1 MQDELD
7 RVVPLD
13 ELDDYTVAE
22 GDPDVRGWDV
32 LSADGRK
39 IGEVDNL
46 LVDTAAMK
54 VRYLE
59 VDVDRDI
66 LQGSGDRHILVPIG
80 YARLH
85 EEDDQVLVDT
95 LNSSDVMGLPEYHQ
109 APLTREYESSV
120 RERFDRGFTGAG
132 PTGAGA
138 EFYAGKGY
146 DEDEFYRTRR
156 STERPG
162 TERTTGDVTPERG
175 ERFEAHNRP
184 QPGEVEIDRSSTGRG
199 TGTEPMSASTRA
211 RESGDGSPALRD
223 EDIEHRDELSSR
235 PRTAA
240 DAGIGREAKTDH
252 FGRRVDEGAM
262 GAHPGEHTEG
272 EVHRGLRD
280 DRGVEPREGSEGMGA
295 QPRHH
300 TEGDVHRRI
309 SEEGGTGRER

>member
-46 LVDTAAMK
+46 LVDTGAMK

-59 VDVDRDI
+59 VEVDREI

-146 DEDEFYRTRR
+146 DEEEFYRTRR
-156 STERPG
+156 TTERPA
-162 TERTTGDVTPERG
+162 TERTRTDVPSERG
-175 ERFEAHNRP
+175 ERFEAHRRP
-184 QPGEVEIDRSSTGRG
+184 QPGEVEIDSSSTGRESG
-199 TGTEPMSASTRA
+199 EMSATTRA

-223 EDIEHRDELSSR
+223 EAIEHRDELSSR

-240 DAGIGREAKTDH
+240 DAGIGPEAKPEH
-252 FGRRVDEGAM
+252 LGRREDDLSM
-262 GAHPGEHTEG
+262 GAHPREHTEG
-272 EVHRGLRD
+272 EVHRELRG
-280 DRGVEPREGSEGMGA
+280 DRSVEPHERQGEMGA
-295 QPRHH
+295 QPRRQ
-300 TEGDVHRRI
+300 TEGDVHRRLP
-309 SEEGGTGRER
+309 EEGGTGRER

>member
-59 VDVDRDI
+59 VDVDRD
-66 LQGSGDRHILVPIG
+66 LLEGSGDRHILVPIG
-80 YARLH
+80 FARLH

-109 APLTREYESSV
+109 APLTRDYESSV

-156 STERPG
+156 TTER
-162 TERTTGDVTPERG
+162 GDRL
-175 ERFEAHNRP
+175 EAHDRP
-184 QPGEVEIDRSSTGRG
+184 QPGEVEIDRSRTGRG
-199 TGTEPMSASTRA
+199 AGTEPMSASTRA

-223 EDIEHRDELSSR
+223 EEIEHRDEPSSR

-240 DAGIGREAKTDH
+240 DTGIGREAKTEY
-252 FGRRVDEGAM
+252 FGSREDEGSMRA
-262 GAHPGEHTEG
+262 
-272 EVHRGLRD
+272 HRG
-280 DRGVEPREGSEGMGA
+280 
-295 QPRHH
+295 QH
-300 TEGDVHRRI
+300 TEGDSHTRPA
-309 SEEGGTGRER
+309 EGGTDRER